1 MNKKINYLENRKESY
16 KTSSNV
22 FISFKYAFSGISYV
36 LKTSR
41 NFKIQLIFAVTSLI
55 IGFLLKISLS
65 NYVIL
70 IATIMSVLILEIL
83 NTSIESIVDLIVKKE
98 FSFLAKISKDTSAG
112 AVLLASINSVII
124 AVYIFVPKIK
134 LLFESIF
141 WEKVFLSWIN
151 TILKKEDYE
160 LPNYIF
166 EKKSFSLGLQIISN
180 KEIAS
185 LNKKWM
191 Q

>member
-1 MNKKINYLENRKESY
+1 MDKKINFLKNRIESY

-22 FISFKYAFSGISYV
+22 LKSFKYAFSGFSYV

-41 NFKIQLIFAVTSLI
+41 NFKIQLIFAVISLM
-55 IGFLLKISLS
+55 IGFLLQISRS

-83 NTSIESIVDLIVKKE
+83 NTSIESIVDLVVKKE
-98 FSFLAKISKDTSAG
+98 FSGLAKISKDTSAG

-134 LLFESIF
+134 LLFESI
-141 WEKVFLSWIN
+141 
-151 TILKKEDYE
+151 
-160 LPNYIF
+160 
-166 EKKSFSLGLQIISN
+166 
-180 KEIAS
+180 
-185 LNKKWM
+185 
-191 Q
+191 

>member
-1 MNKKINYLENRKESY
+1 MDKKINSLKKRIESY

-22 FISFKYAFSGISYV
+22 LKSFKYAFSGIGYV

-41 NFKIQLIFAVTSLI
+41 NFKIQLIFAFTSLM
-55 IGFLLKISLS
+55 IGFLLQISQS

-83 NTSIESIVDLIVKKE
+83 NTSIESIVDLVVNKE
-98 FSFLAKISKDTSAG
+98 FSSLAKISKDASAG

-134 LLFESIF
+134 FLFES
-141 WEKVFLSWIN
+141 L
-151 TILKKEDYE
+151 
-160 LPNYIF
+160 
-166 EKKSFSLGLQIISN
+166 
-180 KEIAS
+180 
-185 LNKKWM
+185 
-191 Q
+191 

>member
-1 MNKKINYLENRKESY
+1 MDKKINSLKNRIESY

-22 FISFKYAFSGISYV
+22 LKSFKYAFSGISYV

-41 NFKIQLIFAVTSLI
+41 NFKIQLIFAITSLM
-55 IGFLLKISLS
+55 IGFLLQISQS

-83 NTSIESIVDLIVKKE
+83 NTSIESIVDLVVKKE
-98 FSFLAKISKDTSAG
+98 FSSLAKISKDTSAG

-134 LLFESIF
+134 FLFESI
-141 WEKVFLSWIN
+141 
-151 TILKKEDYE
+151 
-160 LPNYIF
+160 
-166 EKKSFSLGLQIISN
+166 
-180 KEIAS
+180 
-185 LNKKWM
+185 
-191 Q
+191 

>member
-1 MNKKINYLENRKESY
+1 MDKKIKSLKNRIESY

-22 FISFKYAFSGISYV
+22 LKSFKYAFSGISYV

-41 NFKIQLIFAVTSLI
+41 NFKIQLIFAVTILM
-55 IGFLLKISLS
+55 IGFLLQISQS

-83 NTSIESIVDLIVKKE
+83 NTSIESIVDLVVKKE
-98 FSFLAKISKDTSAG
+98 FSSLAKIAKDTSAA

-134 LLFESIF
+134 LLFE
-141 WEKVFLSWIN
+141 
-151 TILKKEDYE
+151 
-160 LPNYIF
+160 YI
-166 EKKSFSLGLQIISN
+166 
-180 KEIAS
+180 
-185 LNKKWM
+185 
-191 Q
+191 

>member
-1 MNKKINYLENRKESY
+1 MDKKINSLKNRIESY

-22 FISFKYAFSGISYV
+22 LKSFKYAFSGISYV

-41 NFKIQLIFAVTSLI
+41 NFKIQLIFAFISLM
-55 IGFLLKISLS
+55 IGFLLQISQS

-83 NTSIESIVDLIVKKE
+83 NTSIESIVDLVVKKE
-98 FSFLAKISKDTSAG
+98 FSSLAKISKDTSAG

-134 LLFESIF
+134 FLFESI
-141 WEKVFLSWIN
+141 
-151 TILKKEDYE
+151 
-160 LPNYIF
+160 
-166 EKKSFSLGLQIISN
+166 
-180 KEIAS
+180 
-185 LNKKWM
+185 
-191 Q
+191 